1 MFKREAYPA
10 IQAEKKATTQIFMF
24 TFTHIQLTIGTKPT
38 EAHRLLDLP
47 ILHRKHIWVSGVRIS
62 QGCSKIISRRGG
74 LVQPEGFNLL
84 SSDWVSFHLL
94 FRIGCAPIVFSFHA
108 FSLFF
113 SAVSLDSFIYSLSLS
128 TYLFLSSLF

>member
-10 IQAEKKATTQIFMF
+10 IQAGKKATTKIFLF

-62 QGCSKIISRRGG
+62 QGYSKIISRRGG
-74 LVQPEGFNLL
+74 LVQPEGFNLIYHQII
-84 SSDWVSFHLL
+84 FHFIFYLELVVPLL
-94 FRIGCAPIVFSFHA
+94 CFLFMH
-108 FSLFF
+108 SLFF
-113 SAVSLDSFIYSLSLS
+113 F
-128 TYLFLSSLF
+128 FCC